1 MLMSALH
8 NLTLR
13 TATAVGRLAELQRRA
28 DRTPDKPS
36 AVTRTALQELSTAL
50 EELQVANEQLQIQ
63 VDELSA
69 MREASADAQQARD
82 EFANAVPI
90 PGVWTNGAGV
100 IEKGNDAASQLL
112 NIGKHHLAGKP
123 LMLFVTDR
131 AALFGAVRSLCE
143 TATLPSVDIEITVRP
158 RERRPRKMRLRGC
171 RLDHDERC
179 VWFLHDLPATV
190 PTLE

>member
-1 MLMSALH
+1 MAALH

-36 AVTRTALQELSTAL
+36 PLTKAVLQELSNAI
-50 EELQVANEQLQIQ
+50 EELQVANEQLQFQI
-63 VDELSA
+63 DELTSIRA
-69 MREASADAQQARD
+69 ATSGAEQARE

-90 PGVWTNGAGV
+90 PVLWTNSAGV
-100 IEKGNDAASQLL
+100 IEKGNEAASQLL

-123 LMLFVTDR
+123 MMLFVTDR
-131 AALFGAVRSLCE
+131 TTLFGAVRSLCA
-143 TATLPSVDIEITVRP
+143 TANLPSVDVEITVRP

-171 RLDHDERC
+171 RLEHDDRC
-179 VWFLHDLPATV
+179 VWFLHDPTPAV
-190 PTLE
+190 PVLE